1 MGLKR
6 RIVAGLAAG
15 ALLLGVAVSGL
26 AGAAPVPAGAAPVQ
40 QRGSARTV
48 TMITG
53 DRVTVWGDTTRVS
66 VEPGPGRQDVM
77 FATQTDAGRVR
88 VVPSDAAPLLAAGRL
103 DSRLFDVT
111 MLLEFGYDRRDR
123 LPLIVT
129 GGRGTG
135 AAAAGAARASV
146 AGVDGLA
153 VARELPAVA
162 GVAVTRT
169 GDTVDVGVP
178 MHTDGHG
185 RPGDHL
191 TGARTTIL
199 YATGSR

>member
-26 AGAAPVPAGAAPVQ
+26 AGAAPVPAGAAPAQ

-111 MLLEFGYDRRDR
+111 MLLEFGYDRRDGR
-123 LPLIVT
+123 SGHGCGG
-129 GGRGTG
+129 GGRRAGQRRRG
-135 AAAAGAARASV
+135 RRAGGGAGAASGGWR
-146 AGVDGLA
+146 G
-153 VARELPAVA
+153 
-162 GVAVTRT
+162 
-169 GDTVDVGVP
+169 GDP
-178 MHTDGHG
+178 H
-185 RPGDHL
+185 R
-191 TGARTTIL
+191 
-199 YATGSR
+199 